1 MCKYIVDYD
10 TSIGAYSVV
19 ESANAV
25 KCVSKL
31 LTIHTMIHQLELIVL
46 LNLLLM

>member
-31 LTIHTMIHQLELIVL
+31 LTIHQLELTVL
-46 LNLLLM
+46 LNLLLL